1 MIDDKIFDLRF
12 YLFFT
17 NHATLEVY
25 AVIFYKTF
33 YKNIL

>member
-17 NHATLEVY
+17 NHAT